1 MSRVLC
7 LIAVGLADLA
17 VLSGAPA
24 ATTIPL
30 GGMLVLVL
38 PGYAWL
44 GAVRQHESQPLAR
57 GALIVMASMGLA
69 IVVGLGLNLLPG
81 GLTRCAWVAGLSF
94 VTVAGV
100 ATSWMRRGA
109 IPGPDRS
116 FATLRGTSPAT
127 GLKIT
132 FVILLVGATGA
143 ISVASQNAWI
153 ERQHFSELA
162 LTPSGAAP
170 VVHVRNLEG
179 RRITYTMTVW
189 VNGRRTTT
197 FPVRLGAGSHLTR
210 PLDAAVVRRRGAA
223 TLKVTLDRPGAPS
236 PYRVVFLRQPKHA

>member
-7 LIAVGLADLA
+7 LIAVVLATFA
-17 VLSGAPA
+17 VLSGAPPA
-24 ATTIPL
+24 ITIPL

-57 GALIVMASMGLA
+57 AALIVMASMGLA

-81 GLTRCAWVAGLSF
+81 GLTRSGWVAGLSL
-94 VTVAGV
+94 VTVAGL
-100 ATSWMRRGA
+100 ATSWMCGGV
-109 IPGPDRS
+109 ISGPSRP
-116 FATLRGTSPAT
+116 FATLRGTT

-132 FVILLVGATGA
+132 LVILLVGATGA
-143 ISVASQNAWI
+143 ISVASENAWI

-162 LTPSGAAP
+162 LTRSGAAP
-170 VVHVRNLEG
+170 VVYVRNLEG
-179 RRITYTMTVW
+179 RGITYTMTVW
-189 VNGRRTTT
+189 VNRRRTAR
-197 FPVRLGAGSHLTR
+197 FPVRLDAGSHFTR
-210 PLDAAVVRRRGAA
+210 PLDAAVVARRGGA
-223 TLKVTLDRPGAPS
+223 TLKVTLDRPGGPS